1 MLRAYETILPHV
13 KLTFRA
19 CILLNKPRKYINSIR
34 NLLHFPHNQISKEM
48 SLFYHL
54 NRKTYNQLIG
64 VKYEIRVGL

>member
-1 MLRAYETILPHV
+1 MLRAYETFLPHV

-19 CILLNKPRKYINSIR
+19 CILLNKLRKYINNIR
-34 NLLHFPHNQISKEM
+34 NLLHFSHNQISKEM
-48 SLFYHL
+48 SLFYHS